1 MSGPKLRVVV
11 TKAVTIRTVVVVLV
25 MVVGR
30 LIVEPIP
37 WMPMSNKGIQLFSL
51 KGINQDHL
59 VIMSIGLMR
68 LSQKAEFKN
77 CSL

>member
-11 TKAVTIRTVVVVLV
+11 TKAVAIRAVVVILV

-51 KGINQDHL
+51 KGINQDYL
-59 VIMSIGLMR
+59 VIMSIGLTR
-68 LSQKAEFKN
+68 LSQKIEFRK